1 MELLLDIL
9 YINGMRFLVASSQRL
24 AATQETQFRP
34 PCSVLLLRRYHS
46 LKPVKIR
53 WISLTLSLI
62 STQTTLS
69 VQFNQF
75 SKFSHS
81 VISVS
86 SDNWLAQLILIFS
99 QNHMIKVI
107 VNHLSFTLVSGNNIQ
122 TLSRSWPVPSET
134 SFANADWSMASNK
147 IFVFSLIKNVYVVFH
162 LLSL

>member
-34 PCSVLLLRRYHS
+34 SVLLRDHS
-46 LKPVKIR
+46 LKPVKIG